1 MQGAD
6 EAGEVAPLA
15 DRLVRKLGLETISS
29 LSFDR
34 GFSSVENRELLE
46 MCLASV
52 EVVMP
57 KKGKLSAADQER
69 QSQKRWRKLSNKHS
83 AIESDINSLE
93 HHGLDRCP
101 DKGYAAYARYA
112 GLGILAYNLH
122 RIGNHLLKERSRTD
136 RLERAA

>member
-1 MQGAD
+1 MQGGD

-15 DRLVRKLGLETISS
+15 DRLIQKLGLDTIGS

-34 GFSSVENRELLE
+34 GFSSIENRKLLE
-46 MCLASV
+46 VCMPET

-57 KKGKLSAADQER
+57 KRGKRSIADQER
-69 QSQKRWRKLSNKHS
+69 ESQKRWRALANKHS
-83 AIESDINSLE
+83 AVESNINSLE

-101 DKGYAAYARYA
+101 DKGYSAYARYA

-122 RIGNHLLKERSRTD
+122 RIGNQLID
-136 RLERAA
+136 RQRRAEALGQAA

>member
-6 EAGEVAPLA
+6 EAGEVASLA
-15 DRLVRKLGLETISS
+15 DRLVRKLGLETMAS

-34 GFSSVENRELLE
+34 GFSSIENRELLE
-46 MCLASV
+46 MCLEGV
-52 EVVMP
+52 EVIMP

-69 QSQKRWRKLSNKHS
+69 QSQKRWRKLSNQHS
-83 AIESDINSLE
+83 TVESDINSLE

-101 DKGYAAYARYA
+101 DKGYPGYARYA

-122 RIGNHLLKERSRTD
+122 RIGNHLLKEQRRSSS
-136 RLERAA
+136 LARAA